1 MNLEDF
7 ESKNQVSEKDRNE
20 IINFYSLGK
29 LDKAQNKAEQLL
41 KKFPKDPVLYNL
53 IGAVLAEKII

>member
-29 LDKAQNKAEQLL
+29 LDKAQNKAEELL
-41 KKFPKDPVLYNL
+41 
-53 IGAVLAEKII
+53 